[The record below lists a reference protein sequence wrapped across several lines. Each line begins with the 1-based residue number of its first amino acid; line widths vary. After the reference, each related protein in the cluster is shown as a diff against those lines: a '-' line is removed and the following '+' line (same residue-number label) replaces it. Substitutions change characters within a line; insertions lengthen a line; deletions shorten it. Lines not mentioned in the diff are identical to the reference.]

1 MQSRPVPCDSLK
13 IQARFAASAARLF
26 KQMLQQPNLFSSEL
40 PTGPAEPQPAPRP
53 NLQQA
58 APVWLQRLELFLRVA
73 VRLYLGV
80 FVLIL
85 PWWPRFWDDNPLFHL
100 LPQLGEFAI
109 HGAVRGIVSGFGLLN
124 LWIAFHE
131 AVYYRESE
139 R

>member
-1 MQSRPVPCDSLK
+1 LK
-13 IQARFAASAARLF
+13 IQACFARSVARLS

-40 PTGPAEPQPAPRP
+40 PTGSAEPEPQPLPK
-53 NLQQA
+53 LQQP

-73 VRLYLGV
+73 VRLYLGI
-80 FVLIL
+80 FVLVL

-100 LPQLGEFAI
+100 LPPLGDFAT
-109 HGAVRGIVSGFGLLN
+109 HGAVRGVVSGFGLLN

-131 AVYYRESE
+131 AVHYRESG